1 MVLLTIET
9 VKIKDYLFSTN
20 KLKVIRGASYLLD
33 YLNQVVVKEILKQN
47 GICEEDKNYL
57 YVAAGNAKVLV
68 EEEEAQKIIK
78 EVEEAYAKIAPGA
91 KIAASTVKNEENKK
105 IWDLIKDS
113 TDETAQVKNK
123 GFKELNYH
131 LPFVKKCDLCTTN
144 PAEVNENNIKK
155 KTNDFLD
162 YLNEFQKKNETDKRV
177 LTNFHPESIKGIYKN
192 LVPKNEEKT
201 QGICLECLS
210 KIIFSEEIKE
220 DNPKV
225 GFYSLF
231 QGKKIEKNKDE
242 KEEENKLDFFKDREQ
257 AETIEDYKDG
267 KSFVGFMYADGDGLG
282 DFLSKLKDK
291 FVENNNEVDYKA
303 FLKEF
308 SVKLDDVTKNSL
320 IEAMKELK
328 HKFPTHKVNGED
340 KRYYGEFL
348 IVGGD
353 DVCGVFPAALVLELS
368 EKYQAIFEKEMYKF
382 FEDNRDTNSTDINNI
397 TTSSGVLIAKAK
409 TPMYLLFNQSLK
421 LQKSAKK
428 ARYNKF
434 KDKKE
439 EKKHGYTDFQV
450 IGSEGNVDIMDFRA
464 TQKLNDLIQRPYE
477 VADSTDDK
485 DNKVHSDLKKLIEK
499 IQNFKKSGFPRNKIR
514 KFYELKK
521 EGNKTEALY
530 EFVNLY
536 SKLTE
541 EQKKLLDIKVEEN
554 MNLESSLKNIFDIL
568 EMYGFVQDE
577 GVKNDN

>member
-33 YLNQVVVKEILKQN
+33 YINQVLVVEILKKH
-47 GICEEDKNYL
+47 GITEDNENYL

-68 EEEEAQKIIK
+68 KDKNEADKIIK
-78 EVEEAYAKIAPGA
+78 EVEEAYKKIAPGA
-91 KIAASTVKNEENKK
+91 KIAASTVENKENKK
-105 IWDLIKDS
+105 IWDLIKES
-113 TDETAQVKNK
+113 TDETANVKNK

-144 PAEVNENNIKK
+144 PAEINENNIKK
-155 KTNDFLD
+155 KTIDFLD
-162 YLNEFQKKNETDKRV
+162 YLNKFQNEIDKKV
-177 LTNFHPESIKGIYKN
+177 LTKFSLELIDKIYRN

-231 QGKKIEKNKDE
+231 KGKKIEKNTDE

-257 AETIEDYKDG
+257 GETIEAYKDG

-291 FVENNNEVDYKA
+291 FVENNNEADYKA

-308 SVKLDDVTKNSL
+308 SVKLDAVTKDSL

-328 HKFPTHKVNGED
+328 HKFPIHKKENGEER
-340 KRYYGEFL
+340 RYYGEFL

-353 DVCGVFPAALVLELS
+353 DVCGVFPADLVLELS
-368 EKYQAIFEKEMYKF
+368 EKYQAIFEREMYKF
-382 FEDNRDTNSTDINNI
+382 FEDNRDQNSKDINNI

-450 IGSEGNVDIMDFRA
+450 IGSEGNVDIMDFRT
-464 TQKLNDLIQRPYE
+464 TQKLNNLMQRPYE
-477 VADSTDDK
+477 VADDTATETY
-485 DNKVHSDLKKLIEK
+485 SDLKKLIEK
-499 IQNFKKSGFPRNKIR
+499 IQNFKKENFPRNKLR

-521 EGNKTEALY
+521 EINKTEALY

-536 SKLTE
+536 SKLTK
-541 EQKKLLDIKVEEN
+541 EQKKLLDIKIEEN

-568 EMYGFVQDE
+568 EMYNFVQNKGEENAD
-577 GVKNDN
+577 

>member
-1 MVLLTIET
+1 M
-9 VKIKDYLFSTN
+9 
-20 KLKVIRGASYLLD
+20 
-33 YLNQVVVKEILKQN
+33 
-47 GICEEDKNYL
+47 
-57 YVAAGNAKVLV
+57 
-68 EEEEAQKIIK
+68 
-78 EVEEAYAKIAPGA
+78 
-91 KIAASTVKNEENKK
+91 
-105 IWDLIKDS
+105 
-113 TDETAQVKNK
+113 
-123 GFKELNYH
+123 
-131 LPFVKKCDLCTTN
+131 
-144 PAEVNENNIKK
+144 
-155 KTNDFLD
+155 
-162 YLNEFQKKNETDKRV
+162 
-177 LTNFHPESIKGIYKN
+177 
-192 LVPKNEEKT
+192 VPKNEEKT

-231 QGKKIEKNKDE
+231 KGKKIEKNTDE

-257 AETIEDYKDG
+257 GETIEAYKDG

-291 FVENNNEVDYKA
+291 FVENNNEADYKA

-308 SVKLDDVTKNSL
+308 SVKLDAVTKDSL

-328 HKFPTHKVNGED
+328 HKFPIHKKENGEER
-340 KRYYGEFL
+340 RYYGEFL

-353 DVCGVFPAALVLELS
+353 DVCGVFPADLVLELS
-368 EKYQAIFEKEMYKF
+368 EKYQAIFEREMYKF
-382 FEDNRDTNSTDINNI
+382 FEDNRDQNSKDINNI

-450 IGSEGNVDIMDFRA
+450 IGSEGNVDIMDFRT
-464 TQKLNDLIQRPYE
+464 TQKLNNLMQRPYE
-477 VADSTDDK
+477 VADDTATETY
-485 DNKVHSDLKKLIEK
+485 SDLKKLIEK
-499 IQNFKKSGFPRNKIR
+499 IQNFKRENFPRNKLR

-521 EGNKTEALY
+521 EIDKTEALY

-541 EQKKLLDIKVEEN
+541 EQKKLLDIKIEEN

-577 GVKNDN
+577 EGKK